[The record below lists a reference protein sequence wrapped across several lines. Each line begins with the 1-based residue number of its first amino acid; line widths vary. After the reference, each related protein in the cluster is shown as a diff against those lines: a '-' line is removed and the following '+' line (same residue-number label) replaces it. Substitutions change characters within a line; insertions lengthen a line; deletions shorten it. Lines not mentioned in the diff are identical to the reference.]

1 MTASLLFDIL
11 GTGLITGGIYAL
23 VALGLNL
30 QYGLMRVLNVAHG
43 EFLMLGAY
51 VTYSLHTGWGANP
64 LLTLL
69 VTGPAAFGA
78 GLVLHRLLYARVLGQ
93 AEAREAI
100 ESRSLL
106 LSFGLLFVLQNAA
119 LLVWSAD
126 LRGYSYLA
134 IPLRVL
140 GAVFPANRVLAAVV
154 ALGLSVGFYVYLR
167 RSLTGKAIRALM
179 DEPEGAQLVGVN
191 LTRLHG
197 VCFGLGV
204 AMAAVTG
211 SLISM
216 LFELTPFVGL
226 PYTVTALVVVEVV
239 HLDLLVVVRPGVEGR
254 EDGGGRA
261 GLVLQG
267 RREQRGRP
275 AAGREVH
282 AVEVGERAQGVL
294 GTAAVGLEVER
305 DLPVGVTVRQGRRAR
320 IVAQER
326 HVRRDRGQVRDQP
339 AHRDR
344 DPAALARPESHRAR
358 RVGQRV
364 RTGRLHGT
372 HPVREHPPVVVVL
385 RGVDAPRHETG
396 VRGRAPHRVRG
407 PATAAPGA
415 ALATGV
421 HHEVRPS
428 RGRPQQMLVR
438 QTAPAAV
445 PHELHDHRHRRRHL
459 GGQGEP
465 ALHRVPAEARERH
478 VVHPHRGQA
487 RVDEFEVGVQ
497 IVLAGLREGLRPER
511 VEVLGLDGSAAV
523 LAELFYR
530 KVELGHGGPPL

>member
-1 MTASLLFDIL
+1 VTASLLFDIL

-134 IPLRVL
+134 TPLRVL

-226 PYTVTALVVVEVV
+226 PYTVTALVVVILGGLGNVAGSLLGALLLGVV
-239 HLDLLVVVRPGVEGR
+239 ETAGVYLASSDIR
-254 EDGGGRA
+254 LISSYAVLSLILILKPA
-261 GLVLQG
+261 GLFG
-267 RREQRGRP
+267 R
-275 AAGREVH
+275 
-282 AVEVGERAQGVL
+282 
-294 GTAAVGLEVER
+294 
-305 DLPVGVTVRQGRRAR
+305 
-320 IVAQER
+320 
-326 HVRRDRGQVRDQP
+326 
-339 AHRDR
+339 
-344 DPAALARPESHRAR
+344 
-358 RVGQRV
+358 
-364 RTGRLHGT
+364 
-372 HPVREHPPVVVVL
+372 
-385 RGVDAPRHETG
+385 
-396 VRGRAPHRVRG
+396 
-407 PATAAPGA
+407 
-415 ALATGV
+415 
-421 HHEVRPS
+421 
-428 RGRPQQMLVR
+428 
-438 QTAPAAV
+438 
-445 PHELHDHRHRRRHL
+445 
-459 GGQGEP
+459 
-465 ALHRVPAEARERH
+465 
-478 VVHPHRGQA
+478 
-487 RVDEFEVGVQ
+487 
-497 IVLAGLREGLRPER
+497 
-511 VEVLGLDGSAAV
+511 
-523 LAELFYR
+523 
-530 KVELGHGGPPL
+530 

>member
-1 MTASLLFDIL
+1 VTASLLFDIL

-93 AEAREAI
+93 AEVREAI

-226 PYTVTALVVVEVV
+226 PYTVTALVVVILGGLGNVAGSLLGALLLGVV
-239 HLDLLVVVRPGVEGR
+239 ETAGVYLVSSDIRLISSYAVLSLILILKP
-254 EDGGGRA
+254 A
-261 GLVLQG
+261 GLFG
-267 RREQRGRP
+267 R
-275 AAGREVH
+275 
-282 AVEVGERAQGVL
+282 
-294 GTAAVGLEVER
+294 
-305 DLPVGVTVRQGRRAR
+305 
-320 IVAQER
+320 
-326 HVRRDRGQVRDQP
+326 
-339 AHRDR
+339 
-344 DPAALARPESHRAR
+344 
-358 RVGQRV
+358 
-364 RTGRLHGT
+364 
-372 HPVREHPPVVVVL
+372 
-385 RGVDAPRHETG
+385 
-396 VRGRAPHRVRG
+396 
-407 PATAAPGA
+407 
-415 ALATGV
+415 
-421 HHEVRPS
+421 
-428 RGRPQQMLVR
+428 
-438 QTAPAAV
+438 
-445 PHELHDHRHRRRHL
+445 
-459 GGQGEP
+459 
-465 ALHRVPAEARERH
+465 
-478 VVHPHRGQA
+478 
-487 RVDEFEVGVQ
+487 
-497 IVLAGLREGLRPER
+497 
-511 VEVLGLDGSAAV
+511 
-523 LAELFYR
+523 
-530 KVELGHGGPPL
+530 

>member
-1 MTASLLFDIL
+1 VTASLLFDIL

-78 GLVLHRLLYARVLGQ
+78 GLVLHRVLYARVLGQ

-126 LRGYSYLA
+126 LKGYSYLA
-134 IPLRVL
+134 IPLHVL

-226 PYTVTALVVVEVV
+226 PYTVTALVVVILGGLGNVAGSLLGALLLGVV
-239 HLDLLVVVRPGVEGR
+239 ETAGVYLASSDIR
-254 EDGGGRA
+254 LISSYAVLSLILILKPA
-261 GLVLQG
+261 GLFG
-267 RREQRGRP
+267 R
-275 AAGREVH
+275 
-282 AVEVGERAQGVL
+282 
-294 GTAAVGLEVER
+294 
-305 DLPVGVTVRQGRRAR
+305 
-320 IVAQER
+320 
-326 HVRRDRGQVRDQP
+326 
-339 AHRDR
+339 
-344 DPAALARPESHRAR
+344 
-358 RVGQRV
+358 
-364 RTGRLHGT
+364 
-372 HPVREHPPVVVVL
+372 
-385 RGVDAPRHETG
+385 
-396 VRGRAPHRVRG
+396 
-407 PATAAPGA
+407 
-415 ALATGV
+415 
-421 HHEVRPS
+421 
-428 RGRPQQMLVR
+428 
-438 QTAPAAV
+438 
-445 PHELHDHRHRRRHL
+445 
-459 GGQGEP
+459 
-465 ALHRVPAEARERH
+465 
-478 VVHPHRGQA
+478 
-487 RVDEFEVGVQ
+487 
-497 IVLAGLREGLRPER
+497 
-511 VEVLGLDGSAAV
+511 
-523 LAELFYR
+523 
-530 KVELGHGGPPL
+530 

>member
-1 MTASLLFDIL
+1 MGVTLQPALLFDIL
-11 GTGLITGGIYAL
+11 VTGLITGGIYAL

-78 GLVLHRLLYARVLGQ
+78 GLVLHRVLYARVLGQ

-126 LRGYSYLA
+126 LKGYSYLA
-134 IPLRVL
+134 TPLRVL

-179 DEPEGAQLVGVN
+179 DEPEGALLVGVN

-197 VCFGLGV
+197 VCFGLGI

-226 PYTVTALVVVEVV
+226 PYTVTALVVVILGGLGNVAGSLLGALLLGVV
-239 HLDLLVVVRPGVEGR
+239 ETAGVYLASSDIR
-254 EDGGGRA
+254 FISSYAVLSLILILKPA
-261 GLVLQG
+261 GLFG
-267 RREQRGRP
+267 R
-275 AAGREVH
+275 
-282 AVEVGERAQGVL
+282 
-294 GTAAVGLEVER
+294 
-305 DLPVGVTVRQGRRAR
+305 
-320 IVAQER
+320 
-326 HVRRDRGQVRDQP
+326 
-339 AHRDR
+339 
-344 DPAALARPESHRAR
+344 
-358 RVGQRV
+358 
-364 RTGRLHGT
+364 
-372 HPVREHPPVVVVL
+372 
-385 RGVDAPRHETG
+385 
-396 VRGRAPHRVRG
+396 
-407 PATAAPGA
+407 
-415 ALATGV
+415 
-421 HHEVRPS
+421 
-428 RGRPQQMLVR
+428 
-438 QTAPAAV
+438 
-445 PHELHDHRHRRRHL
+445 
-459 GGQGEP
+459 
-465 ALHRVPAEARERH
+465 
-478 VVHPHRGQA
+478 
-487 RVDEFEVGVQ
+487 
-497 IVLAGLREGLRPER
+497 
-511 VEVLGLDGSAAV
+511 
-523 LAELFYR
+523 
-530 KVELGHGGPPL
+530 